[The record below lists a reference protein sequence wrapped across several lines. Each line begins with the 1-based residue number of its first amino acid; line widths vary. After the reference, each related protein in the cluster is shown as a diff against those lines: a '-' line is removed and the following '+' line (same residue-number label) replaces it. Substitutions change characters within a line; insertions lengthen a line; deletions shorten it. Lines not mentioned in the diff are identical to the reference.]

1 MYVRDVRRPFP
12 NGRVHYHPPLKCTRP
27 PTPIMGVCT
36 NFPKNRPGECYTP
49 IMGVCIKKSPRR
61 VLHARTRPLWA
72 CALENRDQCAF
83 NNKCPRECFVAE
95 YLELALK
102 ELRMEAL
109 RRSKFP
115 HFLALISIETSTV
128 AILLESFETS
138 TVARPQ

>member
-1 MYVRDVRRPFP
+1 MLHAHAKKTHAHHAH
-12 NGRVHYHPPLKCTRP
+12 NGRVQWACAHTRP
-27 PTPIMGVCT
+27 RFSSYAHMGVCTFLHTPIMGVGT
-36 NFPKNRPGECYTP
+36 NFPKNRPRAH
-49 IMGVCIKKSPRR
+49 MGVCIKKSPRR

-115 HFLALISIETSTV
+115 HFFGFDINRNLNSGYTT
-128 AILLESFETS
+128 
-138 TVARPQ
+138 